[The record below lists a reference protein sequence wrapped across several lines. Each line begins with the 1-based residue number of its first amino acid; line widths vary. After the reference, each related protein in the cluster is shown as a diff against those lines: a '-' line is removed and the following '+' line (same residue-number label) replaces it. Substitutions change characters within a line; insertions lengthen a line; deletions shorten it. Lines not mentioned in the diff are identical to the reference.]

1 LTGINNRTPAA
12 GSLSLVLLKESFMK
26 RLLVL
31 GAALAAA
38 ASFAFAQ
45 GPGHGYGPG
54 YGPGYER
61 GMMGYGPGGGFG
73 PGMMGGGP
81 GAGGALAALNLT
93 DEQREKVFAIQEE
106 HRKKN
111 WGAMGEVR
119 SEQFKLR
126 NMYRGEKLDAD
137 KIAEQQKKVDGL
149 RQQMLKSRVEA
160 HNQIAAVLTPEQ
172 RKQLRQYS
180 PGWLGD
186 VEE

>member
-1 LTGINNRTPAA
+1 
-12 GSLSLVLLKESFMK
+12 MK
-26 RLLVL
+26 RLWVV

-38 ASFAFAQ
+38 ASFALAQ
-45 GPGHGYGPG
+45 APGYGYGPGSGPGYGRGMMDYGPG
-54 YGPGYER
+54 YGPGGGHGP
-61 GMMGYGPGGGFG
+61 GMMGGYG
-73 PGMMGGGP
+73 PGMMGGGY

-93 DEQREKVFAIQEE
+93 DEQRDKVFAIQEE

-111 WGAMGEVR
+111 WTAMGEMR

-126 NMYRGEKLDAD
+126 NMYRGEKVDAD
-137 KIAEQQKKVDGL
+137 KVVEQQKKVDGL
-149 RQQMLKSRVEA
+149 RQQMLKSRVET

-172 RKQLRQYS
+172 RKQLKQYS